1 MRLMHELRV
10 SAKGKLEMLRSSLRA
25 WGSVGVAYSGGVDS
39 TFLLKVAHDELGGMA
54 VGLMAV
60 SHSLPKREREEGL
73 ALARWMSARVMEV
86 KVDELEEDGF
96 AANSLDRCYFC
107 KHHILERIIEVAR
120 AEGLAQ
126 VVDGVNAD
134 DLGSHSQGM
143 RAAREL
149 GVRSPLAEV
158 GLTKEEVRTLSREMG
173 LPTADKPHSACLATR
188 IPYGQRISKEKL
200 GQVERAED
208 MLKQLG
214 MGQLRVRHHG
224 DVARIEVLP
233 QDFPKVLASREVI
246 VRELRSIGFRFVCLD
261 VEGFRS
267 GSMEPP
273 KQV

>member
-1 MRLMHELRV
+1 MRLMHEFRV
-10 SAKGKLEMLRSSLRA
+10 SAKGKLEVLRSNLRA

-60 SHSLPKREREEGL
+60 SHSLPKREREEGF
-73 ALARWMSARVMEV
+73 ALARWMGARVMEV
-86 KVDELEEDGF
+86 KVDELEEEGF
-96 AANSLDRCYFC
+96 AANPLDRCYFC
-107 KHHILERIIEVAR
+107 KHHILERIIGAAR
-120 AEGLAQ
+120 AEGFAQ

-149 GVRSPLAEV
+149 GVRSPLAEA
-158 GLTKEEVRTLSREMG
+158 GLTKDEVRSLSREMG

-188 IPYGQRISKEKL
+188 IPYGQRITKEKL

-208 MLKQLG
+208 VLKELG

-224 DVARIEVLP
+224 EVARIEVLP

-246 VRELRSIGFRFVCLD
+246 VRELGSIGFRFVCLD
-261 VEGFRS
+261 LEGFRS

>member
-10 SAKGKLEMLRSSLRA
+10 RAKGKFEKLRSNLRS

-39 TFLLKVAHDELGGMA
+39 TFLLKVAHDELGGRA

-73 ALARWMSARVMEV
+73 TLARWMGVRVMEV
-86 KVDELEEDGF
+86 KVDELEEEGF
-96 AANSLDRCYFC
+96 AANPLDRCYFC

-120 AEGLAQ
+120 AEDLAQ

-158 GLTKEEVRTLSREMG
+158 GLTKDEVRSLSREMG

-188 IPYGQRISKEKL
+188 IPYGQRITKEKL
-200 GQVERAED
+200 DQVERAED
-208 MLKQLG
+208 VLKELG

-224 DVARIEVLP
+224 EVARIEVLP

-246 VRELRSIGFRFVCLD
+246 VRKLRSIGFRFVCLD